1 MSKDMTVVRCN
12 VIGKSRLWSPV
23 KEWFLKWSLRLSH
36 GMIKMPGAAV
46 VVGAFS
52 STTSSGKPYA
62 ALAICMA
69 YIFIW
74 LAAVH
79 VHMWLE
85 S

>member
-1 MSKDMTVVRCN
+1 
-12 VIGKSRLWSPV
+12 
-23 KEWFLKWSLRLSH
+23 
-36 GMIKMPGAAV
+36 MIKMPGAAV

-85 S
+85 SQKINVMMRLDKHVEWHEKVIVRFEHS